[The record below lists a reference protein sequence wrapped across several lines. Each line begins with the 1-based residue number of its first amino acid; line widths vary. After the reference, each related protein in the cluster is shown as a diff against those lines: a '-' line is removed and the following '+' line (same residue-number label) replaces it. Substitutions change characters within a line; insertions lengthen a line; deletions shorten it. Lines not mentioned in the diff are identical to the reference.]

1 MIMNTVL
8 LKTFSPPSIDRKEI
22 LRYAGVKSETDEM
35 NNLLDDVLLSV
46 KDKLTYNVCFT
57 EISKTDGALSV
68 EYLSERSNDLKKYFE
83 NCEYGIVFAATVGV
97 QIDRETERY
106 LKTEPSKAVMVNAVG
121 TERVESLCDAF
132 CAELSNSL
140 SLKNLYIKPRVSAG
154 YGDIPLELQKD
165 IIALLDTP
173 KKIGVSLSDSLLMIP
188 SKSVTG
194 FISVRKNKCED
205 KEKCKNCSKTDC
217 LFRR

>member
-1 MIMNTVL
+1 MNTVL
-8 LKTFSPPSIDRKEI
+8 LKTFSPPPIDRKEI
-22 LRYAGVKSETDEM
+22 FRYVGVKSETDEM
-35 NNLLDDVLLSV
+35 SNLLDNVLLSV
-46 KDKLTYNVCFT
+46 EDKLTYNVCFA

-68 EYLSERSNDLKKYFE
+68 EYLSKQSNDLKKYFE

-97 QIDRETERY
+97 QIDREIERY
-106 LKTEPSKAVMVNAVG
+106 SKTEPSKAVMIDALG

-132 CAELSNSL
+132 CAELLSSL
-140 SLKNLYIKPRVSAG
+140 STKNLYIKPRVSAG

-165 IIALLDTP
+165 IFALLDTP

-194 FISVRKNKCED
+194 FISIEKNKCED
-205 KEKCKNCSKTDC
+205 KEKCKNCSNTDC